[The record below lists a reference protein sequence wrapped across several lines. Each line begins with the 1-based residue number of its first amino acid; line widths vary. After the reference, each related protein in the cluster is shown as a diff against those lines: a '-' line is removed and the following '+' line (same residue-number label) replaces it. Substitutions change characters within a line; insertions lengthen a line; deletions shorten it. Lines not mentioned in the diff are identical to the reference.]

1 MTVKELREA
10 LAAFDERAKVVVSWE
25 ENGNL
30 QLFEIDETSIHKGIP
45 KRHPDGKAGFEF
57 AQSGQAEW
65 VFIAIDHA

>member
-10 LAAFDERAKVVVSWE
+10 LSAFDERAKVVVSRE

-30 QLFEIDETSIHKGIP
+30 QFFEIDEASVHKGIP

-57 AQSGQAEW
+57 AQSGPAE
-65 VFIAIDHA
+65 FIAIDHA